1 MNYDKTD
8 SQESV
13 FVFEERRLAKGDKLR
28 GEVEV
33 EGEVEDEREKGT
45 N

>member
-13 FVFEERRLAKGDKLR
+13 FVFMERRLAKGDKLW
-28 GEVEV
+28 VEV
-33 EGEVEDEREKGT
+33 ERDGEKGT
-45 N
+45 S